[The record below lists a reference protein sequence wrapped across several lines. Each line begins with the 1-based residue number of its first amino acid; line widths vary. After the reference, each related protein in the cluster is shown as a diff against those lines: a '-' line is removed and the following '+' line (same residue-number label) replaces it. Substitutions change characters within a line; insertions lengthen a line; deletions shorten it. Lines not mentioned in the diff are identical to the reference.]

1 MDARIL
7 PRFLKR
13 SAANFVNSK
22 FWRSLSTRT
31 LATAVA
37 STGCSIVAPKDIATR
52 AHARSDAW
60 DLGEKITL
68 YASETDFG
76 GRTVPCI
83 RVREK

>member
-1 MDARIL
+1 MDAQIL

-13 SAANFVNSK
+13 SAANFVNSE

-31 LATAVA
+31 LAINEA

-60 DLGEKITL
+60 DAPGAHQTIGPI
-68 YASETDFG
+68 G
-76 GRTVPCI
+76 GAAATP
-83 RVREK
+83 